1 MRGAHGARRRGAS
14 VLGAAARWPAARLG
28 EAPLAL
34 GAAAL
39 EEAPRGF
46 RDSEH
51 CEGVW
56 LRFYR
61 FGWGFLRDVS
71 RGHFGGLE

>member
-14 VLGAAARWPAARLG
+14 VLGAAARWPAAHLG

-46 RDSEH
+46 RDSELF
-51 CEGVW
+51 EGV
-56 LRFYR
+56 LAPF
-61 FGWGFLRDVS
+61 
-71 RGHFGGLE
+71 

>member
-34 GAAAL
+34 GAAGL
-39 EEAPRGF
+39 KVAPRGF
-46 RDSEH
+46 GDSEH
-51 CEGVW
+51 FEGV
-56 LRFYR
+56 LAPF
-61 FGWGFLRDVS
+61 
-71 RGHFGGLE
+71 

>member
-14 VLGAAARWPAARLG
+14 VIGAAARWPTARLG

-39 EEAPRGF
+39 EVAPRGF
-46 RDSEH
+46 RGRELLRAF
-51 CEGVW
+51 W
-56 LRFYR
+56 LRFDR
-61 FGWGFLRDVS
+61 FDWDFVWDIS
-71 RGHFGGLE
+71 RGHFWELE

>member
-14 VLGAAARWPAARLG
+14 VLGAAARWPTARLG

-46 RDSEH
+46 GDSELF
-51 CEGVW
+51 EGV
-56 LRFYR
+56 LAPF
-61 FGWGFLRDVS
+61 
-71 RGHFGGLE
+71 